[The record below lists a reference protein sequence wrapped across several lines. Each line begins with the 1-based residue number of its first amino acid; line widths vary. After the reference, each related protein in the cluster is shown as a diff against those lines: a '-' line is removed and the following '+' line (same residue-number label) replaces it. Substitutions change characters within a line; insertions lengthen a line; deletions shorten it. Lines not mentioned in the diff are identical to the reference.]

1 MNIEFQKSLSFL
13 ASLVKSISLPV
24 VVIGTD
30 LRIRFVNP
38 AAEVLFAERIK
49 KTAVGENCFRFLH
62 GYDQPCSTLGEGCP
76 LIDCQETGGV
86 VKSKYKMDGGDE
98 FPRFYEIIAAPLRG
112 DVGKMVGIVEVFN
125 DITDWTLFEKWL
137 KAARQDSDSLLQER
151 TAKLLESNK
160 TLRLE
165 IQERLRTEM
174 ALLQARK
181 RSELL
186 YRVIP
191 SAIFTVDLDRHI
203 TSWNDKAEAL
213 TGYSREEIVGR
224 PCSIFALYPCPGKC
238 GMYSDSIPKP
248 VMGRECII
256 RTKDGQSR
264 IVSKNGDFLLD
275 DDGNIIGAVES
286 FEDITNIKK
295 FEEELSGE
303 RDKLKGMLSAMNQSM
318 HIVSPDY
325 IVEYQNDDALQAFG
339 NMLGQRCYAI
349 YRERTTPCE
358 NCLMHAAIDQQCIQR
373 TELLLSN
380 KKSYAQSYTPFIDV
394 DGQTKML
401 VLLRDITEEKLLQAE
416 SLRSVQLASV
426 GELAAGVAHEINN
439 PINGIINYAQIIQD
453 ESGNNETLVK
463 ISEKIIREGERVAA
477 IVTNLLSFA
486 RQQDDNFDRIHIN
499 QVVFDAIDLIRHQ
512 LSKNCIILEVTLPD
526 DLPSILGHHQ
536 QLQQV
541 FLNLFSNA
549 RYALNQRYPGR
560 DPQKKII
567 VSGQVIAVE
576 DRAYVRIIVQDLGTG
591 IPDEIVA
598 KIFEPFYSSKTMGE
612 GTGLGL
618 NISRDIVARH
628 EGRLTVDTRDGQYT
642 SLIVDLPAL
651 VDEEPA
657 GMGQNPRREGRI
669 DD

>member
-1 MNIEFQKSLSFL
+1 MNTEFQKSMSFL
-13 ASLVKSISLPV
+13 TSLVKSISLPV

-38 AAEVLFAERIK
+38 AAEILFAEKIK
-49 KTAVGENCFRFLH
+49 GSPVGENCYRFLH
-62 GYDQPCSTLGEGCP
+62 GHEAPCFTRGEGCP
-76 LIDCQETGGV
+76 LIDCRETGGV
-86 VKSKYKMDGGDE
+86 VKSKYTMDDKGE
-98 FPRFYEIIAAPLRG
+98 FPRHYEIIAAPMRG

-137 KAARQDSDSLLQER
+137 KAAHQDSEHQFRER
-151 TAKLLESNK
+151 TAKLLEANK

-165 IQERLRTEM
+165 IQERQRTEM
-174 ALLQARK
+174 ELLQERK

-203 TSWNDKAEAL
+203 TSWNDKAAAL

-238 GMYSDSIPKP
+238 GMYTDSIEKP
-248 VMGRECII
+248 IVGRECVI
-256 RTKDGQSR
+256 RTKNGQTR

-303 RDKLKGMLSAMNQSM
+303 RDKLKGMLSAMNQSV
-318 HIVSPDY
+318 HIVCPDY
-325 IVEYQNDDALQAFG
+325 IIEYQNDDALQAFG
-339 NMLGQRCYAI
+339 DMLGQRCYKL
-349 YRERTTPCE
+349 YRGRSAPCE
-358 NCLMHAAIDQQCIQR
+358 HCLMHAAIEEHSIQR
-373 TELLLSN
+373 IELLLGN
-380 KKSYAQSYTPFIDV
+380 NKSYAQSYTPFVDV

-416 SLRSVQLASV
+416 TLRSVQLASV

-453 ESGNNETLVK
+453 ESDSNETLTR
-463 ISEKIIREGERVAA
+463 ICDKIIREGERVAS
-477 IVTNLLSFA
+477 IVSNLLSFA
-486 RQQDDNFDRIHIN
+486 RQQDDNFDKIRIEEVI
-499 QVVFDAIDLIRHQ
+499 FDAVDLIRHQ
-512 LSKNCIILEVTLPD
+512 LSKNCIILELKLADNLLP
-526 DLPSILGHHQ
+526 IFGHHQ

-549 RYALNQRYPGR
+549 RYALNQRYPGKEPR
-560 DPQKKII
+560 KKII
-567 VSGQVIAVE
+567 VSGEVVTVE
-576 DRAYVRIIVQDLGTG
+576 EEEYNRIIVKDLGTG

-598 KIFEPFYSSKTMGE
+598 KIFEPFYSSKTSGE

-618 NISRDIVARH
+618 SISRDIIGKH
-628 EGRLTVDTRDGQYT
+628 GGRLEVKTVNGEYT
-642 SLIVDLPAL
+642 SMIVDIPVLT
-651 VDEEPA
+651 EEELT
-657 GMGQNPRREGRI
+657 GMGETPTERK
-669 DD
+669 